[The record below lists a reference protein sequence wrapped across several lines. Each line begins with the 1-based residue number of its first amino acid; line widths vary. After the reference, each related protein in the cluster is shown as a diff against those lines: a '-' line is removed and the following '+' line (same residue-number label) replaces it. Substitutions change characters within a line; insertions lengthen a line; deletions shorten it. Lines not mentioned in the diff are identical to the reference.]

1 MGRQDHEG
9 PMQALPQEVP
19 EQADRSDVAAKTL
32 SEEQDPA
39 EEGQADEVHA
49 RGADEDLPGKVRDG
63 LRTTAASTAPA
74 TENSVPGRDLLH
86 EAVVPG
92 QGLERKEH

>member
-32 SEEQDPA
+32 YEEQDPA

-63 LRTTAASTAPA
+63 LRTIAASTVSA

-92 QGLERKEH
+92 KRLEW